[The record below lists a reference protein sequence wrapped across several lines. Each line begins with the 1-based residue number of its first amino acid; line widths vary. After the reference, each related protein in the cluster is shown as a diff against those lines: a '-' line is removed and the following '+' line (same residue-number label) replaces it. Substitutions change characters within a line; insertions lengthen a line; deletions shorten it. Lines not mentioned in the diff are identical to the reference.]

1 MHYIIIIIISAH
13 TSQPLLMPYRVLLDL
28 TSQMMAVD
36 VVDDGALIQRI
47 PWTRGSTY
55 GCIFH
60 QYTLFKAYYRDAI
73 VVFDGY
79 ASTNT
84 KDMTHQ
90 RLSKGNAGTNVTF
103 TADKPV
109 TMKKEQFLA
118 NRQNKQ
124 RFMFMQSEELF
135 KEE

>member
-1 MHYIIIIIISAH
+1 MS
-13 TSQPLLMPYRVLLDL
+13 
-28 TSQMMAVD
+28 
-36 VVDDGALIQRI
+36 
-47 PWTRGSTY
+47 WTAGHLFNASHGLAGLHVTY

-60 QYTLFKAYYRDAI
+60 QYIEYVKHKYRKAI

-79 ASTNT
+79 ASTNM
-84 KDMTHQ
+84 KGMTHQ
-90 RLSKGNAGTNVTF
+90 RRSKGDAGTTVTF

-124 RFMFMQSEELF
+124 RFIFMPSEEF
-135 KEE
+135 KKNNCEVHHASGDADLLSDESRTVS